1 MCGNQVERSEHQ
13 FWEESNAGGPIAPR
27 EETQVKD
34 DRHAS
39 LCVCTTTEMATLQ
52 GGKMEGM
59 SGQSSIEQGKKDCVR
74 PVWTRGCTNTQ
85 ITNS

>member
-59 SGQSSIEQGKKDCVR
+59 SGQSSIEQGKK
-74 PVWTRGCTNTQ
+74 GLCTSSMDERLYEY
-85 ITNS
+85 TNHE